1 MAEHVLLMPDPLGQS
16 GHAKDG
22 RRGQVQ
28 GDCIRVRWQVR
39 GTAPV
44 PSHAGWKSM
53 DLLYTEFPPH
63 VFSDWPSY
71 FTLRAPSWIHKGF

>member
-1 MAEHVLLMPDPLGQS
+1 MPDPLGQS

-44 PSHAGWKSM
+44 HSHAGVEERIEV
-53 DLLYTEFPPH
+53 DELALH
-63 VFSDWPSY
+63 
-71 FTLRAPSWIHKGF
+71 